1 MSSLLGAG
9 GDRKVTLGIT
19 GSSRARAPIDPAVWY
34 LDVGSS
40 HPGSAA
46 GAKGGA
52 ARPLKGN
59 VSWVYTVVRQVGLC
73 LTGAW
78 LSEGKLP
85 LVREDQG
92 SAASG
97 LSVVRQ
103 GKLSR

>member
-1 MSSLLGAG
+1 MSPLLGAG

-19 GSSRARAPIDPAVWY
+19 GSSRARAPIDPAVWV

-59 VSWVYTVVRQVGLC
+59 VRGLDRRETGRSLPDRGVVV
-73 LTGAW
+73 
-78 LSEGKLP
+78 
-85 LVREDQG
+85 
-92 SAASG
+92 
-97 LSVVRQ
+97 
-103 GKLSR
+103 

>member
-1 MSSLLGAG
+1 MSPLLGAG

-52 ARPLKGN
+52 ARPLKGI
-59 VSWVYTVVRQVGLC
+59 VSCVYTVVSEVGLC
-73 LTGAW
+73 L
-78 LSEGKLP
+78 
-85 LVREDQG
+85 
-92 SAASG
+92 SG
-97 LSVVRQ
+97 V
-103 GKLSR
+103 

>member
-1 MSSLLGAG
+1 MSSLLEAD

-59 VSWVYTVVRQVGLC
+59 VSWV
-73 LTGAW
+73 
-78 LSEGKLP
+78 
-85 LVREDQG
+85 
-92 SAASG
+92 
-97 LSVVRQ
+97 
-103 GKLSR
+103 

>member
-1 MSSLLGAG
+1 MSPLLGAG

-59 VSWVYTVVRQVGLC
+59 VELGLDRRETGRSLPDRGVVV
-73 LTGAW
+73 
-78 LSEGKLP
+78 
-85 LVREDQG
+85 
-92 SAASG
+92 
-97 LSVVRQ
+97 
-103 GKLSR
+103 